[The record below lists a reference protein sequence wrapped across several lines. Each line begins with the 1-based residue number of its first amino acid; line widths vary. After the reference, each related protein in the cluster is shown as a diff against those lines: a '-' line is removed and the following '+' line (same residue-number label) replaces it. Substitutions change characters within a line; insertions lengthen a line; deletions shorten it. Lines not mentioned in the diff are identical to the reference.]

1 MMLHTSRQCSTT
13 RPTGSRRRTKQ
24 EVTDKQSKVNYT
36 GAVMRRAGQNTK
48 FVVSNAFSRALRC
61 PVPVGAGSGSKG
73 WWRPSDTQNTQH
85 IARLGRE
92 VQPEPAKEGR
102 KGADGLTRGV
112 MFGTEGSIP
121 SLGTTA
127 VMRTTAQRQN
137 SSSEGRSRTSH
148 KAGNRINGGSNP
160 PPATK
165 RSDALHEFIIGL
177 G

>member
-121 SLGTTA
+121 SLGT
-127 VMRTTAQRQN
+127 
-137 SSSEGRSRTSH
+137 
-148 KAGNRINGGSNP
+148 
-160 PPATK
+160 K
-165 RSDALHEFIIGL
+165 RSDAHDSTTSEFFIRREVAYLPQGRKPDKWRFESSS
-177 G
+177 GHQTQ

>member
-24 EVTDKQSKVNYT
+24 EVTDKQSNVNYT

-61 PVPVGAGSGSKG
+61 PVPVGAGSGSKKG

-102 KGADGLTRGV
+102 KGADGLTRGGEV
-112 MFGTEGSIP
+112 WDRGFD
-121 SLGTTA
+121 SLPW
-127 VMRTTAQRQN
+127 
-137 SSSEGRSRTSH
+137 H
-148 KAGNRINGGSNP
+148 H
-160 PPATK
+160 
-165 RSDALHEFIIGL
+165 RSDAHDSTTSEFFIRREVAYLPQGRKPDKWRFESSS
-177 G
+177 GHQTQ

>member
-102 KGADGLTRGV
+102 KGADDLTGGEVWDRG
-112 MFGTEGSIP
+112 FD
-121 SLGTTA
+121 SLPW
-127 VMRTTAQRQN
+127 
-137 SSSEGRSRTSH
+137 H
-148 KAGNRINGGSNP
+148 H
-160 PPATK
+160 
-165 RSDALHEFIIGL
+165 RSDAHDSTTSEFLIRREVAYLPQGRKPDKWRFESSS
-177 G
+177 GHQTQ